1 MLLKENK
8 ALINGKMSV
17 FMVWIALLLRCQ
29 YYSKLPAN
37 SIQSLSNPKDVFCR
51 KKKKVL
57 YFMHTYKAPRIA
69 KTMLKRNKFG
79 GLTLLYFE
87 TY

>member
-51 KKKKVL
+51 KKKKSPIFHAHLQGSQNSQNNVEKKQIWRT
-57 YFMHTYKAPRIA
+57 HTS
-69 KTMLKRNKFG
+69 LF
-79 GLTLLYFE
+79 
-87 TY
+87 